1 MRAAIS
7 WSTAAL
13 LAMSLAGC
21 MSARQAPMLP
31 AVPDPSLDVGGTC
44 NAEAARFL
52 LGKTVDERIGE
63 LARVRSGARLVRVL
77 RPGVPADDDK
87 RDSRLDLEVDSLG
100 RAVAVRCG

>member
-1 MRAAIS
+1 MRSLIHAGAGV
-7 WSTAAL
+7 AL
-13 LAMSLAGC
+13 LLSLAGC
-21 MSARQAPMLP
+21 MAARHPPMPP
-31 AVPDPSLDVGGTC
+31 AVPDPSLAEGGTC

-77 RPGVPADDDK
+77 RPGVPADDEN
-87 RDSRLDLEVDSLG
+87 RASRLDLEVDSLG

>member
-1 MRAAIS
+1 MRAAS
-7 WSTAAL
+7 GCGAGAL
-13 LAMSLAGC
+13 LVLALSGC
-21 MSARQAPMLP
+21 MAARQAPMLP
-31 AVPDPSLDVGGTC
+31 AVPDPSLDAGGTC

-100 RAVAVRCG
+100 QAIAVRCG

>member
-1 MRAAIS
+1 MASGA
-7 WSTAAL
+7 AAL
-13 LAMSLAGC
+13 LVSSLAGC

-31 AVPDPSLDVGGTC
+31 AVPDPSLKVGGTC

-77 RPGVPADDDK
+77 RPDVPADDDK
-87 RDSRLDLEVDSLG
+87 RDSRLDLEVDSFG